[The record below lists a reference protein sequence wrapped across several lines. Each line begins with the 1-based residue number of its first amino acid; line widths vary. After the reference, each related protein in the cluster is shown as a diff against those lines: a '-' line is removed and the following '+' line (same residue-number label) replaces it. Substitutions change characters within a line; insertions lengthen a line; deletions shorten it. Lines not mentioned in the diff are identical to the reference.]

1 MADSQYNTA
10 LVTGASSG
18 IGAAVTRAFCGLGL
32 KVYAL
37 ARRQQALTELAEET
51 GCIPIVADVTDTDG
65 LTAAL
70 AGLPIDILV
79 NNAGLG
85 RGFDGLAKST
95 GDDINSVIGTNVSAV
110 LQVTR
115 IVMPGMVKRTQGHI
129 INLGSVAGIHP
140 TGLALYG
147 ASKGAIHLFCQNLR
161 LELRGSGVRVTEIC
175 PGRVETPFFE
185 TALDDPGNAA
195 AFTQGFA
202 CLTAQD
208 IADAILYAVQAPW
221 RCNITTIELMPT
233 EQSVGGAHI
242 DPVPGTTPEMP

>member
-1 MADSQYNTA
+1 MADSQYDTA

-18 IGAAVTRAFCGLGL
+18 IGAAVTRALCALGL

-37 ARRQQALTELAEET
+37 ARRQQALAELADEV
-51 GCIPIVADVTDTDG
+51 GCIPIVADVNDTEQ
-65 LTAAL
+65 LSAAL
-70 AGLPIDILV
+70 GDLPIDILV

-85 RGFDGLAKST
+85 RGFKGLAKST
-95 GDDINSVIGTNVSAV
+95 GDDISRVIETNVSAV

-115 IVMPGMVKRTQGHI
+115 LVMPGMVERGRGHI
-129 INLGSVAGIHP
+129 VNLGSIAGIHP

-185 TALDDPGNAA
+185 TALDDPNDAS

-202 CLTAQD
+202 CLTPQD
-208 IADAILYAVQAPW
+208 IADSILYAVQVPW
-221 RCNITTIELMPT
+221 RCNITTIELQPT

-242 DPVPGTTPEMP
+242 DPV

>member
-1 MADSQYNTA
+1 MTDSRYNVA

-18 IGAAVTRAFCGLGL
+18 IGASVTRALCALGL

-37 ARRQQALTELAEET
+37 ARRPQALAELADEV
-51 GCIPIVADVTDTDG
+51 GCIPIVADVNDTEQLSTVLG
-65 LTAAL
+65 Q
-70 AGLPIDILV
+70 LPIDILV

-85 RGFDGLAKST
+85 RGFSGLAKST
-95 GDDINSVIGTNVSAV
+95 GDDIARVIETNVSAV

-115 IVMPGMVKRTQGHI
+115 IVMPGMVARGRGHI
-129 INLGSVAGIHP
+129 VNLGSVAGIHP

-185 TALDDPGNAA
+185 TALDDPHDAGS
-195 AFTQGFA
+195 FTQGFA

-208 IADAILYAVQAPW
+208 IADAIVYAVQAPW
-221 RCNITTIELMPT
+221 RCNVTTIELMPT
-233 EQSVGGAHI
+233 EQSIGGTHI
-242 DPVPGTTPEMP
+242 DAVPGAPGG

>member
-1 MADSQYNTA
+1 MADGQYNTA

-18 IGAAVTRAFCGLGL
+18 IGAAVTRAFCSLGL
-32 KVYAL
+32 EVYAL
-37 ARRQQALTELAEET
+37 ARRQDALAELAEET
-51 GCIPIVADVTDTDG
+51 GCIPIVADVNDTDG
-65 LTAAL
+65 LDAAVGGR
-70 AGLPIDILV
+70 AIDILV

-85 RGFDGLAKST
+85 RGFDGLAEST
-95 GDDINSVIGTNVSAV
+95 ANDITRVIDTNVSAV

-115 IVMPGMVKRTQGHI
+115 IVMPGMVERRRGHI
-129 INLGSVAGIHP
+129 VNLGSIAGIHP

-185 TALDDPGNAA
+185 TALDDPGDAS

-208 IADAILYAVQAPW
+208 IADAILYAIQAPW

-233 EQSVGGAHI
+233 EQSLGAAHI
-242 DPVPGTTPEMP
+242 DPVPELPR